1 MLWQW
6 KCTAALALTL
16 CSALLPHPSP
26 PCALHMLVLSPS
38 CLFLIQRVQWQGM
51 WGEPCFPSFLT
62 TVVGQ
67 RSTFS
72 SQQHTFP
79 YIQFWNSVPQCW
91 WLGSQGNHP
100 PGWWQAL
107 LAASGGEFWKKRKTA
122 SPSSLSC
129 TQIIVS
135 DNYGAVCCHDLSVHI
150 AQSWLQ
156 RVELCSERC
165 ASSARTGKTQ
175 ILLQSCPLCGKVK
188 AF

>member
-16 CSALLPHPSP
+16 CSALPPHPSP

-79 YIQFWNSVPQCW
+79 YIQCWNSIPQCW
-91 WLGSQGNHP
+91 WLTG
-100 PGWWQAL
+100 
-107 LAASGGEFWKKRKTA
+107 R
-122 SPSSLSC
+122 SPSRLMTSSVGCIRGRILEEEEDS
-129 TQIIVS
+129 QPQLLVFHPDHHIRQLW
-135 DNYGAVCCHDLSVHI
+135 CCLLPWSI
-150 AQSWLQ
+150 
-156 RVELCSERC
+156 
-165 ASSARTGKTQ
+165 SSYCPILTAEGRT
-175 ILLQSCPLCGKVK
+175 V
-188 AF
+188 